1 MVSGAMLASDFLPRT
16 VKARARD
23 MLRNSMLL
31 EEAVGR

>member
-1 MVSGAMLASDFLPRT
+1 VMLTSDFLPRR

-23 MLRNSMLL
+23 MLLLL